1 MSQKCSTPRAQR
13 GVTLIEIALFSL
25 ISASLAAVLLK
36 GEQLIDAARVKALIA
51 QQSQMR
57 AAYVA
62 FQDRYLALPG
72 DYAAATLTIPGVTA
86 SGNGN
91 GRIEPNASATGPT
104 GTPFE
109 TPLVWEHLS
118 RSGMIKGDLVFDPAN
133 PARSIPANLFGGY
146 ADIRYSNDYGNPS
159 TPGIDRHIL
168 TTGNY
173 VPALSLMEID
183 RKLDDGNGLAGQF
196 QFSAHRW
203 GGAQPAA
210 PGAAGG
216 CTDSNGTWA
225 GAVAGAPMNCGGAW
239 FL

>member
-1 MSQKCSTPRAQR
+1 MSTSVSPLRGQR
-13 GVTLIEIALFSL
+13 GITLIEIALFSV
-25 ISASLAAVLLK
+25 ISAALAAVLLK

-51 QQSQMR
+51 QQSQMKT
-57 AAYVA
+57 AYVA

-72 DYAAATLTIPGVTA
+72 DYASATLTIPGVTA

-91 GRIEPNASATGPT
+91 DRIEPNATPVSGS
-104 GTPFE
+104 TPFE
-109 TPLVWEHLS
+109 TPLIWEHLA
-118 RSGMIKGDLVFDPAN
+118 RSGMLSGDFVFDPGN
-133 PARSIPANLFGGY
+133 PTRSIPANLFGGY
-146 ADIRYSNDYGNPS
+146 ADIRYSNQYGNPS

-183 RKLDDGNGLAGQF
+183 RKLDDGNGLGGQF

-210 PGAAGG
+210 PGAPGG
-216 CTDSNGTWA
+216 CTDTSGVWQ
-225 GAVAGAPMNCGGAW
+225 GAIVGAPVNCGGAW
-239 FL
+239 LL